1 MKCVT
6 LSSYYNFVS
15 GYGEILNTLL
25 TKLPENGYNVVPRTY
40 TTISSNFLKY
50 FDNNIVI
57 DPNMLDLSLLS
68 LTNDLGSSNIYL
80 QMDFSRP
87 RILYTMWEST
97 RINDLM
103 IEVLNRYKHI
113 CVPNNYNKVNFINQ
127 GLTTNIDVIPLY
139 CDTNHYVYREPN
151 DRNVFVFGISN
162 EDPRKN
168 LDRIT
173 RCFLKAFKGCNDVEL
188 RIKTTE
194 PIEKHYD
201 SRLKYLNQKIS
212 KDKLR
217 DWYYDLDVYLS
228 GATCEGWGMM
238 QQESMCCGRPLI
250 FTNYGGLSEFVNNN
264 NGFEVGYDEVYS
276 EKYWGDHG
284 GKWSQ
289 FKEDEFIE
297 MMRYCYKNKDV
308 VYSKGRQSSIDAS
321 AYTTERFIKN
331 ISKVIDLY
339 IKYDG
344 K

>member
-15 GYGEILNTLL
+15 GYREILNLLL
-25 TKLPENGYNVVPRTY
+25 TKLPSVGYSIYPRTY
-40 TTISSNFLKY
+40 SSISPEFLPL
-50 FDNNIVI
+50 FGTNNSI

-68 LTNDLGSSNIYL
+68 LTNDLGSSNLYL

-97 RINDLM
+97 RINDMM
-103 IEVLNRYKHI
+103 IEVLNQYVHI
-113 CVPNNYNKVNFINQ
+113 CVPNNYNKVNFIKQ
-127 GLTTNIDVIPLY
+127 GLNTQIDVVPLF
-139 CDTNHYVYREPN
+139 CDTDHYVYKIHDDKPK
-151 DRNVFVFGISN
+151 FIFGVSN

-168 LDRIT
+168 LDKVT
-173 RCFLKAFKGCNDVEL
+173 RCFLKAFKGHNDVEL
-188 RIKTTE
+188 HIKTTE

-201 SRLKYLNQKIS
+201 SKLKYLSQKIS

-217 DWYYDLDVYLS
+217 DWYYNLDVYLS

-238 QQESMCCGRPLI
+238 QQESMCCGRPI
-250 FTNYGGLSEFVNNN
+250 IHTNYGGLAEFVNVN
-264 NGFEVGYDEVYS
+264 NGFAVGYDEIYS

-297 MMRYCYKNKDV
+297 MMRFCYNNKNV
-308 VYSKGRQSSIDAS
+308 VVEKGKQSAVDAS
-321 AYTTERFIKN
+321 VYTADKYIKN
-331 ISKVIDLY
+331 ICAVMDLY
-339 IKYDG
+339 INYDG
-344 K
+344 